1 VRALDKL
8 NSPLVVLGVL
18 VLIVGLNVLL
28 YFFYRYEQMKASATD
43 TSALPTVDVD
53 NNNFA
58 AAAVRNPTSSSE
70 GKGLPVVVRVAEAP
84 AGLSIYEDGQLI
96 VDQVGEPGFSQE
108 LEPQEDLTISTDNAG
123 AVRTKL
129 GEWELGPL
137 GESGEAVTRDF
148 TAGS

>member
-28 YFFYRYEQMKASATD
+28 YFFYHYEQMKASATD
-43 TSALPTVDVD
+43 TSALPTVDAD

-58 AAAVRNPTSSSE
+58 AAAVRNPTSSE
-70 GKGLPVVVRVAEAP
+70 EKGLPVVVWVAEAP

-129 GEWELGPL
+129 GEWDLGPL